1 MSEDT
6 EKEISLMHMLTASP
20 SPRLSGHVTCPGDKS
35 MSHRALIFGALAMG
49 QTKVTGLLTGD
60 DVLSTA
66 SALRHL
72 GVSITEPSRNKDGQ
86 VEAIITGVGLGALA
100 EPQQPLDL
108 GNSGTGAR
116 LLMGVVGG
124 GGITAVFTGDSSLS
138 SRPMRRVMTP
148 LSQMGVGFSAREGDR
163 LPMTVVGT
171 DQPLNLSWQSPVAS
185 AQVKSAILLA
195 GLTARG
201 ITRVTEPA
209 ASRDHT
215 ERMLRHFGAEVS
227 TELHQDGSYTASLL
241 GEANLTAA
249 DIIVPSDPS
258 SAAFPVVAALITPD
272 SEITVKG
279 VGLNPFRFGLYESL
293 MEMGADITIS
303 NRREEGGEPVAD
315 LVCRSSALKGIV
327 VPASRS
333 AAMIDEYPILAVA
346 AAFAEGSTH
355 MPGIQELRVKE
366 TDRIAMMEAGLKQAG
381 VNVTSTADSMTVI
394 GSPSHPPKGG
404 ITIDAQ
410 HDHRIAMSFLVCGLA
425 SKNPITVT
433 GCETINTSF
442 PGFAALMN
450 AIGCDM
456 ATPKDTA

>member
-1 MSEDT
+1 
-6 EKEISLMHMLTASP
+6 
-20 SPRLSGHVTCPGDKS
+20 

-49 QTKVTGLLTGD
+49 KTKVTGLLTGD

-72 GVSITEPSRNKDGQ
+72 GVTITEPTLNHGGQ
-86 VEAIITGVGLGALA
+86 VEAMITGVGLGALA
-100 EPQQPLDL
+100 EPQDPLDL

-124 GGITAVFTGDSSLS
+124 SGITAIFTGDSSLS

-148 LSQMGVGFSAREGDR
+148 LSQMGVEFSARDGDR
-163 LPMTVVGT
+163 LPMTVIGT
-171 DQPLNLSWQSPVAS
+171 DQPLSLSWQSPVAS

-201 ITRVTEPA
+201 ITSVTEPA

-215 ERMLRHFGAEVS
+215 ERMLRHFGADVT
-227 TELHQDGSYTASLL
+227 TEQHQDGSYTASLK
-241 GEANLTAA
+241 GEADLTAA

-293 MEMGADITIS
+293 LEMGADITIS

-315 LVCRSSALKGIV
+315 LICRSSQLKGIV

-346 AAFAEGSTH
+346 AAFAEGTTH
-355 MPGIQELRVKE
+355 MPGIEELRVKE
-366 TDRIAMMEAGLKQAG
+366 TDRIAMMEVGLKQAG
-381 VNVTSTADSMTVI
+381 VNVTSTTDSMTVI
-394 GSPSHPPKGG
+394 GTPTQPPKGG
-404 ITIDAQ
+404 ITVDAQ

-425 SKNPITVT
+425 SANPITVT

-442 PGFAALMN
+442 PRFAALMQ
-450 AIGCDM
+450 AIGSDI
-456 ATPKDTA
+456 AALKETV

>member
-1 MSEDT
+1 MDIL
-6 EKEISLMHMLTASP
+6 ISSHSP
-20 SPRLSGHVTCPGDKS
+20 QLIGNVTCPGDKS

-72 GVSITEPSRNKDGQ
+72 GVEITKPKQNPHGQ
-86 VEAIITGVGLGALA
+86 VEATITGVGLGALA
-100 EPQQPLDL
+100 EPQEPLDL

-124 GGITAVFTGDSSLS
+124 SGVTAIFTGDTSLS
-138 SRPMRRVMTP
+138 ARPMRRVMTP
-148 LSQMGVGFSAREGDR
+148 LSQMGVEFSARDGDR
-163 LPMTVVGT
+163 LPMTVIGT
-171 DQPLNLSWQSPVAS
+171 SQPLSISWQSPVAS

-201 ITRVTEPA
+201 ITSVTEPA

-215 ERMLRHFGAEVS
+215 ERMLRHFGAEVT
-227 TELHQDGSYTASLL
+227 TEHHQDGRYTAHLK
-241 GEANLTAA
+241 GEADLTAA

-272 SEITVKG
+272 SEITVAG

-315 LVCRSSALKGIV
+315 LICRSSRLKGIE

-333 AAMIDEYPILAVA
+333 ASMIDEYPILSVA
-346 AAFAEGSTH
+346 AAFAEGTTH
-355 MPGIQELRVKE
+355 MPGIEELRVKE

-381 VNVTSTADSMTVI
+381 VHVTSTPDSMTVI
-394 GSPSHPPKGG
+394 GQPSQPPMGG

-442 PGFAALMN
+442 PGFAKLMQAMGC
-450 AIGCDM
+450 AI
-456 ATPKDTA
+456 TAPETSA

>member
-1 MSEDT
+1 
-6 EKEISLMHMLTASP
+6 
-20 SPRLSGHVTCPGDKS
+20 

-66 SALRHL
+66 AALRQL
-72 GVSITEPSRNKDGQ
+72 GVTITAPSLNQDGQ
-86 VEAIITGVGLGALA
+86 IETMITGVGLGAFA
-100 EPQQPLDL
+100 EPQAPLDL

-116 LLMGVVGG
+116 LLMGAVGG
-124 GGITAVFTGDSSLS
+124 GGITAMFTGDISLS
-138 SRPMRRVMTP
+138 ARPMRRVMTP
-148 LSQMGVGFSAREGDR
+148 LSQMGVAFAATDGDR
-163 LPMTVVGT
+163 LPMTVTGT

-185 AQVKSAILLA
+185 AQVKSAIMLA

-201 ITRVTEPA
+201 ITSVTEPA

-215 ERMLRHFGAEVS
+215 ERMLRHFGAEVT
-227 TELHQDGSYTASLL
+227 TEHHPDGRYTAHLK
-241 GEANLTAA
+241 GEADLTAA

-293 MEMGADITIS
+293 LEMGADITIS
-303 NRREEGGEPVAD
+303 HRREEGGEPVAD
-315 LVCRSSALKGIV
+315 LLCRSSQLKGIV

-346 AAFAEGSTH
+346 AAFAEGTTH
-355 MPGIQELRVKE
+355 MPGIEELRVKE

-381 VNVTSTADSMTVI
+381 ANVTSTADSMTVV
-394 GSPSHPPKGG
+394 GTASQPPKGG

-425 SKNPITVT
+425 SAKPITVT

-442 PGFAALMN
+442 PGFAKLMQTMGS
-450 AIGCDM
+450 AINS
-456 ATPKDTA
+456 PEDTAS